1 MSASAGPTAAPSP
14 PAAPRRLG
22 RALLAV
28 LLGLLAPIAWA
39 QTLDTPWL
47 RASGA
52 AAWTLLG
59 VALLLGLSAAR
70 ADRRLVVRA
79 LAALDVVLLGAFAWL
94 FFGLAALH
102 AQPVADELSRAPDFT
117 LPDQEGR
124 PVPLAAELARGPV
137 LLVFYRGHW

>member
-1 MSASAGPTAAPSP
+1 MDRQPGS
-14 PAAPRRLG
+14 RRVG

-28 LLGLLAPIAWA
+28 LLCLLAPVAWA
-39 QTLDTPWL
+39 LTLDSPSL

-52 AAWTLLG
+52 VAWLLFG
-59 VALLLGLSAAR
+59 MALLLGLSAAR
-70 ADRRLVVRA
+70 DDRRLVVRA
-79 LAALDVVLLGAFAWL
+79 LAALDVVLVGLFAWL

-102 AQPVADELSRAPDFT
+102 PQPEADQFQRAPDFT
-117 LPDQEGR
+117 LPDEQGR